1 MYKNS
6 ISEVLMHYLP
16 ISILAS
22 WLSSLFSKALLGLQ
36 KIYDEMA
43 PIIAGNGIFHEC
55 DDCYLN
61 MSFIY
66 MKLNILL
73 AEGLTIDLKLIEAK
87 KFYVKSYD
95 IAWSILFQ
103 DTNDDSD
110 CDEEMKTEV
119 SCLMRIS
126 RNHNILKYMLIYIC
140 IAYAHFCIDYGTIDN
155 AIVYLHQA
163 KKFIA
168 LWGLSLS

>member
-1 MYKNS
+1 M
-6 ISEVLMHYLP
+6 
-16 ISILAS
+16 
-22 WLSSLFSKALLGLQ
+22 
-36 KIYDEMA
+36 
-43 PIIAGNGIFHEC
+43 FHEC
-55 DDCYLN
+55 DDCFLN

-87 KFYVKSYD
+87 KYYIKSYD
-95 IAWSILFQ
+95 IAWNILFQ
-103 DTNDDSD
+103 DAFDDLDS
-110 CDEEMKTEV
+110 DEEMKTEI

-140 IAYAHFCIDYGTIDN
+140 IAYTHFCIDYGTIDN
-155 AIVYLHQA
+155 AALYLHQA

-168 LWGLSLS
+168 LWGIHFPTYLLIA